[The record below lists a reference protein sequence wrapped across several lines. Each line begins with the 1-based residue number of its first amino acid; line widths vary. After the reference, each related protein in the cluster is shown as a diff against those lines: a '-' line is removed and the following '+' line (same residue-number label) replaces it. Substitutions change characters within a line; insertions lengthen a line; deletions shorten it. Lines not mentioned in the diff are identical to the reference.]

1 MKMRNNNMGK
11 KPILRRCIAC
21 NNQKDKRELIR
32 IVKPKDEELQIDLTG
47 KKNGRGAYICKNEE
61 CLNKIIKSKKFEKIF
76 EIEID
81 EKFYENLKGV
91 ILG

>member
-1 MKMRNNNMGK
+1 MGK

-21 NNQKDKRELIR
+21 SEQKDKSEMIR
-32 IVKPKDEELQIDLTG
+32 IVKPKDEELQIDLSG
-47 KKNGRGAYICKNEE
+47 KKNGRGAYICKSEE
-61 CLNKIIKSKKFEKIF
+61 CLNKALKSKRFEKNF

-81 EKFYENLKGV
+81 EKFYENLKEY